1 MLKVFL
7 VEDEIVVREGIKN
20 NINWVENGFSF
31 CGEASDGELAYPMIQ
46 EMKPDIVITDI
57 RMPFMDGLQ
66 LSRLIK
72 KEMPWIKIIVLS
84 GYEEFEYAKEA
95 IAIGVT
101 EYLLKPISG
110 AELMKCIKN
119 VRDNILKDQEEKL
132 IFETYKKEM
141 KEYEDAEKRRLLQD
155 IVNNRDSLINIL
167 NRGKALNLKLSA
179 MVYNIILFKFH
190 SPEPTHIYLNQCMEV
205 EKKLEKLLEEK
216 ENVIRFDCLL
226 DGMALLLKG
235 NSTEEILQ
243 IGKEYSMQMKEIMTS
258 YPDLSYFGGIGI
270 PVNRLGELSKSFRE
284 ASRAFA
290 YRYIWDRSE
299 IMDYRMIAK
308 ETFGLAHPE
317 SLDVTNVIQLDRG
330 KVISFL
336 KSGSKEDI
344 NYFVEE
350 YLNCIGSKNRKSM
363 LFLQYLTI
371 DMYYIV
377 ASLAEEL
384 GFEVD
389 RIDAPFEVKSQCGF
403 PIPSFAYT
411 KKYIETIFHQV
422 IQIRDEL
429 ATKHYNDIINRAK
442 QYINDNYR
450 KDDIS
455 LNSVASEVYL
465 SPNHFSAV
473 FSQRT
478 GQTFISYLTDL
489 RMKKAKE
496 LLKCTDMKT
505 SEIGYYVGYK
515 DPHYFSY
522 LFKKTQQCTPS
533 QYRSGKRQ
541 KEDSL

>member
-20 NINWVENGFSF
+20 NIHWLENGFIF

-101 EYLLKPISG
+101 EYLLKPVSG

-119 VRDNILKDQEEKL
+119 VRDNILKEQEDKL
-132 IFETYKKEM
+132 IFEMYKKEM
-141 KEYEDAEKRRLLQD
+141 KEYEEAEKRRLFQD

-167 NRGKALNLKLSA
+167 DRGKALNLKLSA

-190 SPEPTHIYLNQCMEV
+190 GPEPANPYMNQCIEV
-205 EKKLEKLLEEK
+205 EKKLEKLLEER

-235 NSTEEILQ
+235 NSIEEIKQ
-243 IGKEYSMQMKEIMTS
+243 VGMDYIKQMKDIMTH
-258 YPDLSYFGGIGI
+258 YPDLAYFGGIGM
-270 PVNRLGELSKSFRE
+270 PVKRLGELSKSFRE

-290 YRYIWDRSE
+290 YRYIWDRSD
-299 IMDYRMIAK
+299 IVDYSMIAT
-308 ETFGLAHPE
+308 EAFGLAHTE

-350 YLNCIGSKNRKSM
+350 YLNCIGSKNRESL
-363 LFLQYLTI
+363 LFLQYITM
-371 DMYYIV
+371 DMYYIA
-377 ASLAEEL
+377 ASFTEEL
-384 GFEVD
+384 GFEAD
-389 RIDAPFEVKSQCGF
+389 RIK
-403 PIPSFAYT
+403 I
-411 KKYIETIFHQV
+411 
-422 IQIRDEL
+422 
-429 ATKHYNDIINRAK
+429 
-442 QYINDNYR
+442 
-450 KDDIS
+450 
-455 LNSVASEVYL
+455 
-465 SPNHFSAV
+465 
-473 FSQRT
+473 
-478 GQTFISYLTDL
+478 
-489 RMKKAKE
+489 
-496 LLKCTDMKT
+496 KC
-505 SEIGYYVGYK
+505 
-515 DPHYFSY
+515 
-522 LFKKTQQCTPS
+522 
-533 QYRSGKRQ
+533 
-541 KEDSL
+541 